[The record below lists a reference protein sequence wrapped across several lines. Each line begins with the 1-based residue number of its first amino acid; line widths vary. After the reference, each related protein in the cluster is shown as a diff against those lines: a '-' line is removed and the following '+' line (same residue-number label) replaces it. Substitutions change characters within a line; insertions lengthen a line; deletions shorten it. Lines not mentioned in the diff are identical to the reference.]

1 MLIFGVY
8 AVVLNIVALLIVAF
22 YTLVERKVIAGIQR
36 RRGPN
41 VVGIWG
47 VLQPIADAVKLINK
61 EVIIPTKANKII
73 YLLAP
78 LLALT
83 ASLTN

>member
-1 MLIFGVY
+1 MLVLGLYTMILCVVMLI
-8 AVVLNIVALLIVAF
+8 IVAF
-22 YTLVERKVIAGIQR
+22 YTLVERKVIASIQR

-47 VLQPIADAVKLINK
+47 LLQPIADAIKLINK
-61 EVIIPTKANKII
+61 EILIPTKSNKFI

-78 LLALT
+78 MLALV
-83 ASLTN
+83 ASLLN